1 MTNTP
6 EFQRTRTQLLT
17 TLLKGVSRS
26 FYLTLRILPPPVRDQ
41 VALAYLFARA
51 ADTVADTDLI
61 DQPRRLELLRL
72 LKSQFERAPFRPEE
86 IRTIRE
92 ALLAYQALSSE
103 RVLLERLE
111 DCFQVYGEF
120 SNEDRQRINHL
131 MTTLI
136 PGMEMDI
143 TIFSEGTPRQP
154 FQF

>member
-1 MTNTP
+1 M
-6 EFQRTRTQLLT
+6 
-17 TLLKGVSRS
+17 SRS

-72 LKSQFERAPFRPEE
+72 LKSQFEHAPFRPEE

-92 ALLAYQALSSE
+92 ALLAYQTLSSE

-120 SNEDRQRINHL
+120 SNEDRQRKIGNL
-131 MTTLI
+131 EVLD
-136 PGMEMDI
+136 PNRYWEARRL
-143 TIFSEGTPRQP
+143 PRMSSAWGRP
-154 FQF
+154 EN